1 MIGKAVA
8 SQLNSTF
15 FSISASSLV
24 SKWLGDSERLVRTL
38 FCVAWF
44 MQPSVIFLDEIDSM
58 LSCWGDGEMD
68 NLRWIK
74 TEFFIQMDGART

>member
-38 FCVAWF
+38 FCVA
-44 MQPSVIFLDEIDSM
+44 
-58 LSCWGDGEMD
+58 
-68 NLRWIK
+68 
-74 TEFFIQMDGART
+74 